1 MEEEKKD
8 EEFYKEFKLG
18 KDHMLAGVIGVLILA
33 IFVSFAT
40 TGFEFDEITKS
51 IIDTNEN
58 SINKEGS
65 TQRGIQTDPE
75 FTQDGSILIDSLIDD
90 DISKGSKDAPIVVVE
105 FSDFQCPFC
114 AKFYSQTLSQIE
126 KDYVET
132 GKVQFVYR
140 DYPLSNIHPYAQK
153 AAESAECARDQ
164 GKFWEYHNLLFENQ
178 AVLSDSSL
186 KQFASNLGLDSTQFN
201 ECLDSGKYYDETQK
215 DLKDGTTIGIRG
227 TPGFAVGKRGETAQ
241 FISGA
246 RPYSSFK
253 EVFDLLLNQ

>member
-18 KDHMLAGVIGVLILA
+18 KDHMLAGFIGVLILA

-40 TGFEFDEITKS
+40 TGFGLDGITKS
-51 IIDTNEN
+51 ITNNKIDQKD
-58 SINKEGS
+58 SG
-65 TQRGIQTDPE
+65 QRGVQTDPE

-132 GKVQFVYR
+132 GKIQFVYR

-186 KQFASNLGLDSTQFN
+186 KQFASDLGLDSTQFN
-201 ECLDSGKYYDETQK
+201 ECLDSDKYYDETQK

-227 TPGFAVGKRGETAQ
+227 TPGFAVGKRGEKAQ

-253 EVFDLLLNQ
+253 EVFDSLLNQ